1 MVHKHRLLTTDIC
14 CVLYIL
20 VTSTVVDEAKS
31 LREELVAARARHDR
45 VESKLNVAN
54 EQKVN
59 STSLRYMHLHLS

>member
-1 MVHKHRLLTTDIC
+1 MVYKHKLLTTNIAIYMLC
-14 CVLYIL
+14 PIL

-31 LREELVAARARHDR
+31 LREELAAALARNHR

-59 STSLRYMHLHLS
+59 PCH